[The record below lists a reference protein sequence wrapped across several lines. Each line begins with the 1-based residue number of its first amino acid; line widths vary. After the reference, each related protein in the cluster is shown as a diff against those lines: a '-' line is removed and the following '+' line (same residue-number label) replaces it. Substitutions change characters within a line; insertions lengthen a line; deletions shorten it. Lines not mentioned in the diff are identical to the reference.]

1 MEPILSRFE
10 KEVRTE
16 FEKNNRIVSFQQYL
30 RMVENNPRQQL
41 RGSAQYIVDTFDYFG
56 KNGDRFRIFDM
67 DYDDPRYKVIDQNEV
82 QNEIYRSLQ
91 GFVRE
96 GINNKLILLHGPNGS
111 AKSSII
117 NCISRGMEHYSH
129 TPEGAMYRFNWI
141 FPVEKVTKGS
151 LGLGARSG
159 TKEELDTFA
168 FLNEDDIAAKIPC
181 ELKDHPLLLLPIH
194 ARKEFIDQFLNK
206 NSNIYLPEYLTR
218 GSLSQKSNQ
227 IYESL
232 LTAYKGDLKKVLMHV
247 QVERFYVSKRYRT
260 AAVTIEPQMHVDAQS
275 RQVTMDRSLNFL
287 PPSLQSLSL
296 FELSGDLVDG
306 NRGVVEFADIL
317 KRPVDTYKY
326 LLIACESGSVTV
338 GSTTTNLDT
347 VYIGSTNEL
356 QLDAFKEFPDF
367 VSFKAR
373 IELIRVPYLLSYS
386 EEQKIYDIL
395 ISKIAGNKHITPHT
409 TFVCALWAVLSR
421 LKKPNPSI
429 YSANVANVIAELSPI
444 QKAKYYDHGEMPVH
458 LTSEE
463 KKHLKNS
470 IQKMKEEYSNVP
482 FYEGRMGA
490 SAREMKAILYDA
502 AANTEFK
509 TLSPLAVLKELE
521 AFIKKTSEYE
531 FLKQDIKDG
540 YHDHVDMIEIVQEEY
555 LNLIDR
561 EVKESMGLIQSSK
574 YEDFL
579 KKYIVHLSH
588 LLKKEKVKN
597 PITGKNEDPD
607 HSLID
612 EFEKTMEA
620 PSSAADKEAFR
631 NNVISTIGAYAL
643 DNPNKPVE
651 YSKVFPDF
659 IKKLENS
666 YFEQQ
671 KVQMRKLGETLA
683 LFGTDREDRS
693 SDIYKLANLT
703 IENMIG
709 KFGYSK
715 ECAPQT
721 ILFLIKNRY

>member
-1 MEPILSRFE
+1 MEPILSSIE
-10 KEVRTE
+10 KQVRTD
-16 FEKNNRIVSFQQYL
+16 FEKNNRIVSFHQYL
-30 RMVENNPRQQL
+30 RMIEANPRL
-41 RGSAQYIVDTFDYFG
+41 HFRGSAQYIVDTFDYFG
-56 KNGDRFRIFDM
+56 KNGDRFKIFDM
-67 DYDDPRYKVIDQNEV
+67 DFDDPRYKVINQNEV

-117 NCISRGMEHYSH
+117 NCISRGMEQYSR
-129 TPEGAMYRFNWI
+129 TTEGALYRFNWI
-141 FPVEKVTKGS
+141 FPVDKITKGS

-159 TKEELDTFA
+159 AKEELDTYA

-181 ELKDHPLLLLPIH
+181 ELKDHPILILPMH
-194 ARKEFIDQFLNK
+194 ARRELFDQIQKKNK
-206 NSNIYLPEYLTR
+206 DFYPPEYLTR
-218 GSLSQKSNQ
+218 GSLSHKSNQ
-227 IYESL
+227 IYEAL
-232 LTAYKGDLKKVLMHV
+232 LIAYKGDLKKVLMHV

-260 AAVTIEPQMHVDAQS
+260 SAVTIEPQMHVDAQS
-275 RQVTMDRSLNFL
+275 RQVTMDRSLSFL
-287 PPSLQSLSL
+287 PPSLQSMSL

-306 NRGVVEFADIL
+306 NRGIIEFADIL

-326 LLIACESGSVTV
+326 LLIACEQGSVTV
-338 GSTTTNLDT
+338 GSTTANLDA
-347 VYIGSTNEL
+347 VFIGSTNEL

-386 EEQKIYDIL
+386 DEQKIYDLL
-395 ISKIAGNKHITPHT
+395 IKKIAGNKHITPHT
-409 TFVCALWAVLSR
+409 TFVCALWAVLTR

-429 YSANVANVIAELSPI
+429 YSANVANVISELTPI
-444 QKAKYYDHGEMPVH
+444 QKAKFYDRGEMPAH
-458 LTSEE
+458 LISEE

-470 IQKMKEEYSNVP
+470 LSRMKEEYTNVP

-509 TLSPLAVLKELE
+509 TLSPLAVFKELE
-521 AFIKKTSEYE
+521 AFVKKTSEYE

-540 YHDHVDMIEIVQEEY
+540 YHDHAGMIEVVQEEY
-555 LNLIDR
+555 LSIVDR
-561 EVKESMGLIQSSK
+561 EVRESMGLIQSSK
-574 YEDFL
+574 YDDFL
-579 KKYIVHLSH
+579 RKYIIHLSH

-607 HSLID
+607 TSLIE
-612 EFEKTMEA
+612 EFEKSIEA
-620 PSSAADKEAFR
+620 PSSPADREAFR

-671 KVQMRKLGETLA
+671 KLQMRKLGETLS
-683 LFGTDREDRS
+683 LFGTDREDKS
-693 SDIYKLANLT
+693 SDIYKLAATT
-703 IENMIG
+703 INTMIQ
-709 KFGYSK
+709 KFGYSE

-721 ILFLIKNRY
+721 ILYLIKNRY